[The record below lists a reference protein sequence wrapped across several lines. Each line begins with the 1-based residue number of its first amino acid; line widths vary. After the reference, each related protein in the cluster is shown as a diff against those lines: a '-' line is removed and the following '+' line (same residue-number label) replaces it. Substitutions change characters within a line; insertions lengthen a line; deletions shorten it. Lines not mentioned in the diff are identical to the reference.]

1 MAQVFTILDA
11 MIACGVDNVGLFMEE
26 TQAQCMADDIFD
38 SVFTTC
44 KDMTFKE
51 LDDYFKTYTEV
62 TVAQGHIRLRP
73 GTRRNI
79 KAFVQWTPDEL
90 RLGRDPSL
98 TAFPIGQVSD
108 LIRRYTTPHEKFQ
121 ADSKTLSEAAKPESS
136 SEDAECDAYT
146 YTVQIKHS
154 II

>member
-1 MAQVFTILDA
+1 MEDFQVIDA
-11 MIACGVDNVGLFMEE
+11 LIAYGVDDVALFNDQ
-26 TQAQCMADDIFD
+26 TQAQRIAEDIFD
-38 SVFTTC
+38 ESFSSC
-44 KDMTFKE
+44 MDPTFKE